1 MSAEFQ
7 DPYGIVV
14 LLQNDLVVV
23 DLTSPGYPC
32 FENPYP
38 MDLHGSPVTSCTYLA
53 DCPGDL
59 VPALYSV
66 GTAKQNRCALGRE
79 RREGGK
85 GGVERR
91 EAVRPGGPSR
101 AELLELL
108 CDFVLL
114 SWDVEE
120 RELGVCKLLAVC

>member
-1 MSAEFQ
+1 MLPKLSYSVGGVGEGNGGVGEGSGGVTVGGAPRPEFQ

-53 DCPGDL
+53 DCPGGL

-66 GTAKQNRCALGRE
+66 GTAKQNR
-79 RREGGK
+79 
-85 GGVERR
+85 
-91 EAVRPGGPSR
+91 
-101 AELLELL
+101 
-108 CDFVLL
+108 
-114 SWDVEE
+114 
-120 RELGVCKLLAVC
+120 

>member
-1 MSAEFQ
+1 MCGSAHNLTSPCRWKSALLTALLSASAEFQ

-66 GTAKQNRCALGRE
+66 GTAKQNRSVQTAGSA
-79 RREGGK
+79 G
-85 GGVERR
+85 
-91 EAVRPGGPSR
+91 
-101 AELLELL
+101 
-108 CDFVLL
+108 
-114 SWDVEE
+114 
-120 RELGVCKLLAVC
+120 LGVGRRTVREMCLNCSVAV